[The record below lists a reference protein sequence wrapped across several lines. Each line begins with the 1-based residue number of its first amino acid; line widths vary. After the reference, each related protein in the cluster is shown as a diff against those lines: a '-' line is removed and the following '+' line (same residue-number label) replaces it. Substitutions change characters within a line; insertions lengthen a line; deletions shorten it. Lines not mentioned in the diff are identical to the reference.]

1 VKRHYLKKLEFTF
14 NEYLGYVKKFHPL
27 VKTAN
32 LEINKAQASLMAAR
46 GAFDPKLRLTL
57 IKSNSRTPNIIRF

>member
-1 VKRHYLKKLEFTF
+1 
-14 NEYLGYVKKFHPL
+14 LGYVKKFHPL

-46 GAFDPKLRLTL
+46 GAFDQKLRLTL

>member
-1 VKRHYLKKLEFTF
+1 VKRHYLKTGIYIQRIFGLC
-14 NEYLGYVKKFHPL
+14 KKFHPL

-57 IKSNSRTPNIIRF
+57 IKAIQGHRILFDFK

>member
-1 VKRHYLKKLEFTF
+1 
-14 NEYLGYVKKFHPL
+14 LGYVKKFHPL

-46 GAFDPKLRLTL
+46 GAFDPKKVDFD
-57 IKSNSRTPNIIRF
+57 KSNSRTPNIIRF

>member
-1 VKRHYLKKLEFTF
+1 LNLQAQNRVETNTF
-14 NEYLGYVKKFHPL
+14 QTGIYIQRIFRLCQKFHPL

-46 GAFDPKLRLTL
+46 GA
-57 IKSNSRTPNIIRF
+57 

>member
-1 VKRHYLKKLEFTF
+1 
-14 NEYLGYVKKFHPL
+14 LGYVKKFHPL

-46 GAFDPKLRLTL
+46 GADPKLRLTL
-57 IKSNSRTPNIIRF
+57 IKAIQGHRILFDFK